1 MGFPHSSVG
10 KKSTCNAGDP
20 SSIPELE
27 RCTQEGIGY
36 TFQYSQASL
45 VAQLVKNP
53 PAMWENWV
61 RSLGWEHPL
70 EKGIQYSG
78 LENSMDRIVHGVTK
92 SQTQLSDFYFTSL
105 HFTSGDRQSPLF
117 SPGKMQIPIWFL
129 HTKGM
134 NVYCSHMKCESL

>member
-1 MGFPHSSVG
+1 MQVDVTDTGSIRESGRSPGRGHS
-10 KKSTCNAGDP
+10 NP
-20 SSIPELE
+20 
-27 RCTQEGIGY
+27 
-36 TFQYSQASL
+36 FQNSWASL
-45 VAQLVKNP
+45 AQMVDNL

-105 HFTSGDRQSPLF
+105 YFTSGDRQSPLF